1 MAIDIGELRQ
11 NAEAGSVVA
20 QSTLGICYLYGREV
34 QVDYKKAF
42 ELLSAASEKG
52 ASRALVNLARMFAEG
67 LGTSKNLRKAI
78 RFYKAVA
85 NVEPRAQ
92 LELGRI
98 YSRGGGVSVNPEAAL
113 KYYSTIADME
123 QGVNDAITA
132 AFVGTLTF
140 AEIEEAKT
148 YVAKN
153 AKK

>member
-1 MAIDIGELRQ
+1 MSINIAELRQ
-11 NAEAGSVVA
+11 KAEAGSVVA

-34 QVDYKKAF
+34 HVDYEKAF
-42 ELLSAASEKG
+42 ELLSAASENG
-52 ASRALVNLARMFAEG
+52 ASRALVNLARMVAEG
-67 LGTSKNLRKAI
+67 LGTSKDLKKAI
-78 RFYKAVA
+78 RIYKAVA

-98 YSRGGGVSVNPEAAL
+98 YSRGGGVPVNSEAAL
-113 KYYSTIADME
+113 KYYSTIAVME
-123 QGVNDAITA
+123 QGVNDPITA

-153 AKK
+153 ANK

>member
-1 MAIDIGELRQ
+1 MLLRRAPGRREVGHHFVSLDISELRHK
-11 NAEAGSVVA
+11 AEAGSVVA

-67 LGTSKNLRKAI
+67 LGASKNLRKAI

-92 LELGRI
+92 LETGPHLFTRW
-98 YSRGGGVSVNPEAAL
+98 RCVS
-113 KYYSTIADME
+113 KS
-123 QGVNDAITA
+123 
-132 AFVGTLTF
+132 
-140 AEIEEAKT
+140 
-148 YVAKN
+148 
-153 AKK
+153 